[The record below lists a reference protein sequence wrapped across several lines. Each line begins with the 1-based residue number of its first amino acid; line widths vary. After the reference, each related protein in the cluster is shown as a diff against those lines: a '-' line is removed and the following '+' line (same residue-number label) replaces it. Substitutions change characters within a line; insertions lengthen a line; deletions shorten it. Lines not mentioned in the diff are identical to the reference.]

1 MIYTERKVSIKNDI
15 ATIDS
20 PIILFRGDREV
31 DIMFTIVDSKF
42 KFESNKGN
50 VIDKTQASFG
60 QLAVDLPDGTDLF
73 TEIVECENGVVVFSI
88 TGEMI
93 DEIHEVGFYSFHI
106 RLYNDDKTSR
116 ITLPPVMKGIEI
128 REPLIIEGD
137 VINTDLVGDGTV
149 GYSMVQTVGS
159 DEEVFDEDGNYIP
172 TSWSI
177 GDKITAEKLNK
188 IEEGIEVAN
197 TNAIGGE
204 VDLSAYATKNYVD
217 SEIDKIELTPGPQGP
232 KGEQG
237 PEGPQGPK
245 GDDGYTPI
253 KGVDYFTTDDKEEML
268 SGYATES
275 FVSESIANAQ
285 LGGDGEV
292 LVVEIKDA
300 NYTLTTQPRQ
310 YAIIS
315 GLSELVMPEVND
327 FTEIHLYFNVT
338 DGAYVIF
345 PEGMYKNNIEPQH
358 TNSYEL
364 VCVYN
369 TKEWI
374 FEIIEYTK
382 RSNDPEWFNMTIDD
396 SGELVSSTE
405 YITSEFITIN
415 PKLDIKIISANTDE
429 IRLYFYD
436 ENKQYI
442 GRLGHQPDSLISKN
456 STLYPMPTIE
466 GAKYFRYRTDL
477 TEGITMDTVNENIQ
491 IVRVKKVADNLVPMQ
506 FRFNRTTNDAGKDM
520 ASDDKFILNNLYL
533 ENYYK
538 YAIEFYADDSYIN
551 FYDSNQ
557 RFISRYKVSDGYISI
572 DTDAEFIPQR
582 TKYICLRANMV
593 STDASR
599 DTITPENVQDFV
611 KVTRELQPSSNDIE
625 LDWLDNYSL
634 SSSSGDLLAND
645 ACCTSNYITI
655 DDVYDYC
662 LTINP
667 INTGFRIY
675 EYDAD
680 KNFLRRSDDSACF
693 YKFNER
699 LSFGENTKYIRLK
712 ASKKEYS
719 FEEVVDSVG
728 LKRVQKDE
736 GLLYS
741 FGLISDVHIDN
752 NHDGDGSDVA
762 LSDEDYMNALRF
774 FEEEGANFIAYCGDM
789 VNSKGSDEQDYI
801 RIAECLETSKLPNYV
816 IKGNHDR
823 SGSTEYFDTYVSP
836 ASFYQVNYGDDILVF
851 ISSSADT
858 HAGGGMTQ
866 GRVNLVKD
874 TITNNPN
881 QRIFIF
887 QHYFFRGYGSGDG
900 NGGIYGGT
908 SIGDGTREEH
918 PLAYEFMDTVIASP
932 NVISCHGHSHCEFSI
947 QDTCSHANMYHA
959 DGKCWDVHVP
969 SCARPRYLNA
979 NGSLVSG
986 SGASEGY
993 IVKVYEDKII
1003 FKALD
1008 LATNEYLPQYDQTVL
1023 LSSQPKEYSYIED
1036 GLKLYIDADHA
1047 TTEQEIRDISGNET
1061 PLSVVGL
1068 SVPTDGY
1075 LVFDDDIENY
1085 INCNFTP
1092 DTSAW
1097 TAEFYGKLLY
1107 TTSTQYLFSYGGS
1120 GAKLGIKITL
1130 KGGSVNLRYGG
1141 DDIDILDIPGVA
1153 QKDLEYLLKNT
1164 THKDDIHIIVSY
1176 DGSTLYVFING
1187 VLIIDMDKSPV
1198 DFSSYNNRF
1207 LYIGKHYEAMDDY
1220 PRMNLKLF
1228 RWYDGTALTP
1238 YQAFQNYLSV
1248 IKK

>member
-1 MIYTERKVSIKNDI
+1 MIYTNRKVTVRNGVS
-15 ATIDS
+15 TIDS
-20 PIILFRGDREV
+20 PIILYRGDKEV
-31 DIMFTIVDSKF
+31 DIKFEIIDIQF
-42 KFESNKGN
+42 KFRGN
-50 VIDKTQASFG
+50 NGNLIDNTKASFG
-60 QLAVDLPDGTDLF
+60 QLAIQNPDGNDTFTD
-73 TEIVECENGVVVFSI
+73 IAACEDGQVVFRI

-93 DEIHEVGFYSFHI
+93 DELHEVGMYSFHI
-106 RLYNDDKTSR
+106 RLFDEDQTSR
-116 ITLPPVMKGIEI
+116 ITIPHVQNGIEI
-128 REPLIIEGD
+128 KEPIVIEDD
-137 VINTDLVGDGTV
+137 VNSINTVDDATV
-149 GYSMVQTVGS
+149 GYSMIS
-159 DEEVFDEDGNYIP
+159 ESEEDIPVVDGKLQL
-172 TSWSI
+172 TWSS
-177 GDKITAEKLNK
+177 GDVITAKKLNSMV
-188 IEEGIEVAN
+188 EHANGI
-197 TNAIGGE
+197 
-204 VDLSAYATKNYVD
+204 VD
-217 SEIDKIELTPGPQGP
+217 E
-232 KGEQG
+232 
-237 PEGPQGPK
+237 
-245 GDDGYTPI
+245 
-253 KGVDYFTTDDKEEML
+253 
-268 SGYATES
+268 
-275 FVSESIANAQ
+275 
-285 LGGDGEV
+285 EV
-292 LVVEIKDA
+292 LVVEIKDG

-310 YAIIS
+310 YALIS

-327 FTEIHLYFNVT
+327 FTEIHLYFNIT
-338 DGAYVIF
+338 DDAYVIF
-345 PEGMYKNNIEPQH
+345 PEGKYKNSIEPQH

-382 RSNDPEWFNMTIDD
+382 RSNGPEWLSMTVSD

-405 YITSEFITIN
+405 YITSELISIS
-415 PKLDIKIISANTDE
+415 PKLDFKIISVLTDG

-436 ENKQYI
+436 ENKQYM
-442 GRLGHQPDSLISKN
+442 GRLGHQPDNMISKK
-456 STLYPMPTIE
+456 STLYPMPKIE

-477 TEGITMDTVNENIQ
+477 TEGITMDNVNESIQ
-491 IVRVKKVADNLVPMQ
+491 IIRIKKVDDNVVPMQ
-506 FRFNRTTNDAGKDM
+506 FRFNRTINSEGTDTS
-520 ASDDKFILNNLYL
+520 SDSKFILKNLYL

-538 YAIEFYADDSYIN
+538 YTIEFYADDSSIY
-551 FYDSNQ
+551 FYDSND
-557 RFISRYKVSDGYISI
+557 RYISRYKVPNDGKISI

-582 TKYICLRANMV
+582 TKYIGFKANMV

-611 KVTRELQPSSNDIE
+611 KVTREPQPSSNDIE
-625 LDWLDNYSL
+625 LDWLDNYNL
-634 SSSSGDLLAND
+634 SSTGESEANINNC
-645 ACCTSNYITI
+645 CCTNNYITI
-655 DDVYDYC
+655 DEVYDYC

-680 KNFLRRSDDSACF
+680 KNFLRRSDDNACF

-712 ASKKEYS
+712 ATKTVCS
-719 FEEVVDSVG
+719 FEELVNGVG

-752 NHDGDGSDVA
+752 NHDGDFNDAA

-789 VNSKGSDEQDYI
+789 VIHNGSSEKDYI
-801 RIAECLETSKLPNYV
+801 RVAECLETSKLPNYV

-836 ASFYQVNYGDDILVF
+836 ASYYQVNYGDDILIF
-851 ISSSADT
+851 ISSSTNT
-858 HAGGGMTQ
+858 HKGGGMTP
-866 GRVNLVKD
+866 GRVHLVKD

-908 SIGDGTREEH
+908 SIGDGTREEY

-932 NVISCHGHSHCEFSI
+932 NVISCHGHSHCEFSM

-959 DGKCWDVHVP
+959 DGECWDVHVP
-969 SCARPRYLNA
+969 SCAKPRYLIGDSLA
-979 NGSLVSG
+979 TGNGS
-986 SGASEGY
+986 SEGY

-1023 LSSQPKEYSYIED
+1023 LPSQPKEYNYIED

-1047 TTEQEIRDISGNET
+1047 TTNQEIRDISGNET
-1061 PLSVVGL
+1061 PISVVGL

-1075 LVFDDDIENY
+1075 LVFNDDVENY

-1092 DTSAW
+1092 NTSAW

-1107 TTSTQYLFSYGGS
+1107 TTSTEYLFSYGGS
-1120 GAKLGIKITL
+1120 NAKLGIKITL
-1130 KGGSVNLRYGG
+1130 GGGSVELRYGD

-1153 QKDLEYLLKNT
+1153 QKDLEYLLKDT
-1164 THKDDIHIIVSY
+1164 DHKDDIHIIVSY
-1176 DGSTLYVFING
+1176 DGSELCVFING
-1187 VLIIDMDKSPV
+1187 VLIINEGKSPV
-1198 DFSSYNNRF
+1198 DFSSYTDRF
-1207 LYIGKHYEAMDDY
+1207 LYIGKHYADMDDY
-1220 PRMNLKLF
+1220 PKMNLKLF
-1228 RWYDGTALTP
+1228 RWYDGTALTS

>member
-1 MIYTERKVSIKNDI
+1 MIYTERKISIKNDN

-60 QLAVDLPDGTDLF
+60 QLAVALPDGTNLF
-73 TEIVECENGVVVFSI
+73 TEIVETQNGVVIFSI

-116 ITLPPVMKGIEI
+116 ITLPPVKKGIEI

-149 GYSMVQTVGS
+149 GYSMVRENGEEDIPVVDGKLQLTWSSGDVITAKKLNS
-159 DEEVFDEDGNYIP
+159 MVEHANSIVDEEVL
-172 TSWSI
+172 
-177 GDKITAEKLNK
+177 A
-188 IEEGIEVAN
+188 
-197 TNAIGGE
+197 
-204 VDLSAYATKNYVD
+204 
-217 SEIDKIELTPGPQGP
+217 
-232 KGEQG
+232 
-237 PEGPQGPK
+237 
-245 GDDGYTPI
+245 
-253 KGVDYFTTDDKEEML
+253 
-268 SGYATES
+268 
-275 FVSESIANAQ
+275 
-285 LGGDGEV
+285 
-292 LVVEIKDA
+292 VEIKDA

-327 FTEIHLYFNVT
+327 FTEIHLYFNLT

-382 RSNDPEWFNMTIDD
+382 RSNDPEWINMTVDD

-415 PKLDIKIISANTDE
+415 PNLDFKIISEMTDD

-442 GRLGHQPDSLISKN
+442 GRLGHEPNNMILKK
-456 STLYPMPTIE
+456 STLYPMPKIE
-466 GAKYFRYRTDL
+466 GAKYFRYRTGLDD
-477 TEGITMDTVNENIQ
+477 GITMDNVTENIQ
-491 IVRVKKVADNLVPMQ
+491 IIRVKKVDDNVVPMQ
-506 FRFNRTTNDAGKDM
+506 FRFNRTIDSTSGID
-520 ASDDKFILNNLYL
+520 SSSSSKFILKYLYL

-538 YAIEFYADDSYIN
+538 YTIEFYADDSSIY

-557 RFISRYKVSDGYISI
+557 RFISGYKVSDGYISI

-582 TKYICLRANMV
+582 TKYIALKAEMV
-593 STDASR
+593 SSDASR

-611 KVTRELQPSSNDIE
+611 KVTREPQPSSNDIE
-625 LDWLDNYSL
+625 LDWIDNYSL
-634 SSSSGDLLAND
+634 SSSTGNFAAND
-645 ACCTSNYITI
+645 NCCCTNNYITI

-680 KNFLRRSDDSACF
+680 KKILRRSDDSACF

-699 LSFGENTKYIRLK
+699 LSFDENTKYIRLK
-712 ASKKEYS
+712 ASKSLNS
-719 FEEVVDSVG
+719 FEEVVNSIG

-752 NHDGDGSDVA
+752 DHDGDDKDVA

-789 VNSKGSDEQDYI
+789 VVNSGSAEKDYI
-801 RIAECLETSKLPNYV
+801 RVAECLETSKLPNYV

-823 SGSTEYFDTYVSP
+823 SGKTEYFDTYVSP

-866 GRVNLVKD
+866 ERVNLVKD

-947 QDTCSHANMYHA
+947 QDTCSHANMYHT
-959 DGKCWDVHVP
+959 DGKCWDIHVP
-969 SCARPRYLNA
+969 SCAKPRYLIDGGGLSTA
-979 NGSLVSG
+979 HGS
-986 SGASEGY
+986 SEGY

-1061 PLSVVGL
+1061 QLSVVGL

-1107 TTSTQYLFSYGGS
+1107 TSSTQYLFSYGGS
-1120 GAKLGIKITL
+1120 GAKLGIKISL
-1130 KGGSVNLRYGG
+1130 GGGSVDLRYGG
-1141 DDIDILDIPGVA
+1141 DDTDILDIAGVT

-1164 THKDDIHIIVSY
+1164 SHKDDIHIIVSY

-1187 VLIIDMDKSPV
+1187 VNIIDIAKSPI
-1198 DFSSYNNRF
+1198 DFSSYNDRF
-1207 LYIGKHYEAMDDY
+1207 LYIGKHYESMDDY
-1220 PRMNLKLF
+1220 PKMNLKLF

>member
-1 MIYTERKVSIKNDI
+1 MIYTNRKVTVRNGVS
-15 ATIDS
+15 TIDA
-20 PIILFRGDREV
+20 PIILYRGDKEV
-31 DIMFTIVDSKF
+31 DIKFEIVDIQFKF
-42 KFESNKGN
+42 KGN
-50 VIDKTQASFG
+50 DGNLIANTKASFG
-60 QLAVDLPDGTDLF
+60 QLAIQNPDGNDTFTD
-73 TEIVECENGVVVFSI
+73 IAACEDGQVVFRI

-93 DEIHEVGFYSFHI
+93 DEFHEVGMYSFHI
-106 RLYNDDKTSR
+106 RLFDEDQTSR
-116 ITLPPVMKGIEI
+116 ITIPHVQNGIEI
-128 REPLIIEGD
+128 KEPIVIEDD
-137 VINTDLVGDGTV
+137 VNSINTVDDATV
-149 GYSMVQTVGS
+149 GYSMVS
-159 DEEVFDEDGNYIP
+159 ESEEDIPVVDGKLQL
-172 TSWSI
+172 TWSS
-177 GDKITAEKLNK
+177 GDVITAKKLNSMV
-188 IEEGIEVAN
+188 EH
-197 TNAIGGE
+197 TNSI
-204 VDLSAYATKNYVD
+204 VD
-217 SEIDKIELTPGPQGP
+217 E
-232 KGEQG
+232 
-237 PEGPQGPK
+237 
-245 GDDGYTPI
+245 
-253 KGVDYFTTDDKEEML
+253 
-268 SGYATES
+268 
-275 FVSESIANAQ
+275 
-285 LGGDGEV
+285 EV

-310 YAIIS
+310 YALIS

-327 FTEIHLYFNVT
+327 FTEIHLYFNIAE
-338 DGAYVIF
+338 DAYVIF

-364 VCVYN
+364 ICVYN

-382 RSNDPEWFNMTIDD
+382 RSNEPEWFNMNVDN
-396 SGELVSSTE
+396 SGELVSTDTG
-405 YITSEFITIN
+405 YITSELISIN
-415 PKLDIKIISANTDE
+415 PKLDFKIISVMTDE

-442 GRLGHQPDSLISKN
+442 GRLGHQPDCPILKK
-456 STLYPMPTIE
+456 STLYPMPKIE
-466 GAKYFRYRTDL
+466 GAKYFRYRTDM
-477 TEGITMDTVNENIQ
+477 TEGITMDNVTESIQ
-491 IVRVKKVADNLVPMQ
+491 IIRVKKVDDNVVPMQ
-506 FRFNRTTNDAGKDM
+506 FRFNRTLSNDGSD
-520 ASDDKFILNNLYL
+520 ASSDSKFILKNLYL

-538 YAIEFYADDSYIN
+538 YTIEFYADDSYIN

-557 RFISRYKVSDGYISI
+557 RYITRYKVSDGSVSI

-582 TKYICLRANMV
+582 TKYIGFRANMV

-625 LDWLDNYSL
+625 LDWIDNYSL
-634 SSSSGDLLAND
+634 SSSSGDLSAND
-645 ACCTSNYITI
+645 SCCCTNNYITI
-655 DDVYDYC
+655 DEAYDYC
-662 LTINP
+662 LAINP
-667 INTGFRIY
+667 INNGFRIY
-675 EYDAD
+675 EYDVD
-680 KNFLRRSDDSACF
+680 KNLLRRSDDSTCF

-699 LSFGENTKYIRLK
+699 LSFGENTKYIRFK
-712 ASKKEYS
+712 ASKSVYS
-719 FEEVVDSVG
+719 FEEIVNGVG

-752 NHDGDGSDVA
+752 DHDGDGSDVA

-789 VNSKGSDEQDYI
+789 VVNTGSAEKDYI

-816 IKGNHDR
+816 IKGNHDK
-823 SGSTEYFDTYVSP
+823 SGGTEYFDTYVSP
-836 ASFYQVNYGDDILVF
+836 ASYYQVNYGDDILIF
-851 ISSSADT
+851 ISSGTNT
-858 HAGGGMTQ
+858 HAGGGMTRE
-866 GRVNLVKD
+866 RVDVVKD

-908 SIGDGTREEH
+908 SIGDGTREQY

-932 NVISCHGHSHCEFSI
+932 NVISCHGHSHCEFST

-959 DGKCWDVHVP
+959 DGECWDVHVP
-969 SCARPRYLNA
+969 SCAKPRYLNA
-979 NGSLVSG
+979 DGGLSTASG
-986 SGASEGY
+986 SSEGY

-1023 LSSQPKEYSYIED
+1023 LSSQSKEYGYIED
-1036 GLKLYIDADHA
+1036 GLKLYIDADNA

-1075 LVFDDDIENY
+1075 LVFDDDVENY

-1092 DTSAW
+1092 NTSAW

-1130 KGGSVNLRYGG
+1130 GGGSVNIRYGG
-1141 DDIDILDIPGVA
+1141 DDIDILDIAGVT
-1153 QKDLEYLLKNT
+1153 QKDLEYLLKDT
-1164 THKDDIHIIVSY
+1164 AHKDDIHIMVSY
-1176 DGSTLYVFING
+1176 NGSTLYVFING
-1187 VLIIDMDKSPV
+1187 VMIITMEKSPV
-1198 DFSSYNNRF
+1198 DFSSYSDRF
-1207 LYIGKHYEAMDDY
+1207 LYIGKHYEDMDDY
-1220 PRMNLKLF
+1220 PKMNLKLF

>member
-1 MIYTERKVSIKNDI
+1 
-15 ATIDS
+15 
-20 PIILFRGDREV
+20 
-31 DIMFTIVDSKF
+31 
-42 KFESNKGN
+42 
-50 VIDKTQASFG
+50 
-60 QLAVDLPDGTDLF
+60 
-73 TEIVECENGVVVFSI
+73 
-88 TGEMI
+88 MI

-149 GYSMVQTVGS
+149 GYSMVRENGEEDIPVVDGKLQLTWSSGDVITAKKLNSMVEHANGIV
-159 DEEVFDEDGNYIP
+159 DEEVF
-172 TSWSI
+172 
-177 GDKITAEKLNK
+177 
-188 IEEGIEVAN
+188 
-197 TNAIGGE
+197 
-204 VDLSAYATKNYVD
+204 
-217 SEIDKIELTPGPQGP
+217 
-232 KGEQG
+232 
-237 PEGPQGPK
+237 
-245 GDDGYTPI
+245 
-253 KGVDYFTTDDKEEML
+253 
-268 SGYATES
+268 
-275 FVSESIANAQ
+275 
-285 LGGDGEV
+285 
-292 LVVEIKDA
+292 VVEIKDA

-338 DGAYVIF
+338 DDAYVIF

-382 RSNDPEWFNMTIDD
+382 RSNDPEWLSMTVSD

-405 YITSEFITIN
+405 YITSELISIN
-415 PKLDIKIISANTDE
+415 PKLDFKIISVMTDS

-436 ENKQYI
+436 ENKQYM
-442 GRLGHQPDSLISKN
+442 GRLGHQPDNMILKK
-456 STLYPMPTIE
+456 STLYPMPKIE
-466 GAKYFRYRTDL
+466 GAKYFRYRTDMD
-477 TEGITMDTVNENIQ
+477 EGITMDNVTESIQ
-491 IVRVKKVADNLVPMQ
+491 IIRVKKVDDNVVPMQ
-506 FRFNRTTNDAGKDM
+506 FRFNRTISNDG
-520 ASDDKFILNNLYL
+520 SDGSSDSKFILKNLYL

-538 YAIEFYADDSYIN
+538 YTIEFYADDSYII

-557 RFISRYKVSDGYISI
+557 RYISRYQVPDGKVSI
-572 DTDAEFIPQR
+572 DTDAEFIPKR
-582 TKYICLRANMV
+582 TKYIGFRANMV

-625 LDWLDNYSL
+625 LDWMDNYNL
-634 SSSSGDLLAND
+634 SSSGDLSAND
-645 ACCTSNYITI
+645 NCCCTNNYITI
-655 DDVYDYC
+655 DAVYDYC
-662 LTINP
+662 LTITP

-712 ASKKEYS
+712 ASKTAYS
-719 FEEVVDSVG
+719 FEEVVNGVG

-752 NHDGDGSDVA
+752 NDDGDFNDVA

-789 VNSKGSDEQDYI
+789 VIHNGSDEKDYI
-801 RIAECLETSKLPNYV
+801 RVAECLETSKLPNYV

-836 ASFYQVNYGDDILVF
+836 ASFYQVNYGDDILIF
-851 ISSSADT
+851 ISSSSST
-858 HAGGGMTQ
+858 HKGGGMTRE
-866 GRVNLVKD
+866 RVDLVKD

-908 SIGDGTREEH
+908 SIGDGTREEY

-959 DGKCWDVHVP
+959 DGECWDVHVP
-969 SCARPRYLNA
+969 SCAKPRYLID
-979 NGSLVSG
+979 GSLTTG

-1047 TTEQEIRDISGNET
+1047 TTEQEIRDISGKES
-1061 PLSVVGL
+1061 PISVVGL

-1075 LVFDDDIENY
+1075 LTFDDDVENY

-1092 DTSAW
+1092 NTSAW

-1107 TTSTQYLFSYGGS
+1107 TTSTEYLFSYGGS

-1130 KGGSVNLRYGG
+1130 GGGSVDIRYGG

-1153 QKDLEYLLKNT
+1153 QKDLEYLLKDT

-1187 VLIIDMDKSPV
+1187 VLIINVDKSPV
-1198 DFSSYNNRF
+1198 DSSSYNDRF
-1207 LYIGKHYEAMDDY
+1207 LYIGKHYADMDDY
-1220 PRMNLKLF
+1220 PKMNLKLF

>member
-1 MIYTERKVSIKNDI
+1 MIYTNRKITVRNGVS
-15 ATIDS
+15 TIDS
-20 PIILFRGDREV
+20 PIILYRGDKEV
-31 DIMFTIVDSKF
+31 DIKFEIIDIQF
-42 KFESNKGN
+42 KFRGN
-50 VIDKTQASFG
+50 NGNLIDNTKASFG
-60 QLAVDLPDGTDLF
+60 QLAIQNPDGNDTFTD
-73 TEIVECENGVVVFSI
+73 IAACEDGQVVFRI

-93 DEIHEVGFYSFHI
+93 DELHEVGMYSFHI
-106 RLYNDDKTSR
+106 RLFDEDQTSR
-116 ITLPPVMKGIEI
+116 ITIPHVQNGIEI
-128 REPLIIEGD
+128 KEPIVIEDD
-137 VINTDLVGDGTV
+137 VSSVNTVDDATV
-149 GYSMVQTVGS
+149 GYSMISESEEDIPVVDGKLQLTWSSGDVITAKKLNSMVEHANGIV
-159 DEEVFDEDGNYIP
+159 DEEVF
-172 TSWSI
+172 
-177 GDKITAEKLNK
+177 
-188 IEEGIEVAN
+188 
-197 TNAIGGE
+197 
-204 VDLSAYATKNYVD
+204 
-217 SEIDKIELTPGPQGP
+217 
-232 KGEQG
+232 
-237 PEGPQGPK
+237 
-245 GDDGYTPI
+245 
-253 KGVDYFTTDDKEEML
+253 
-268 SGYATES
+268 
-275 FVSESIANAQ
+275 
-285 LGGDGEV
+285 
-292 LVVEIKDA
+292 VVEIKDG

-310 YAIIS
+310 YALIS

-327 FTEIHLYFNVT
+327 FTEIHLYFNIT
-338 DGAYVIF
+338 DDAYVIF
-345 PEGMYKNNIEPQH
+345 PEGKYKNSIEPQH

-382 RSNDPEWFNMTIDD
+382 RSNGPEWLSMTVSD

-405 YITSEFITIN
+405 YITSELISIS
-415 PKLDIKIISANTDE
+415 PKLDFKIISVLTDG

-436 ENKQYI
+436 ENKQYM
-442 GRLGHQPDSLISKN
+442 GRLGHQPDNMISKK
-456 STLYPMPTIE
+456 STLYPMPKIE

-477 TEGITMDTVNENIQ
+477 TEGITMDNVNESIQ
-491 IVRVKKVADNLVPMQ
+491 IIRIKKVDDNVVPMQ
-506 FRFNRTTNDAGKDM
+506 FRFNRTINSEGTDTS
-520 ASDDKFILNNLYL
+520 SDSKFILKNLYL

-538 YAIEFYADDSYIN
+538 YTIEFYADDSSIY
-551 FYDSNQ
+551 FYDSND
-557 RFISRYKVSDGYISI
+557 RYISRYKVSDGKISI

-582 TKYICLRANMV
+582 TKYIGFKANMV

-611 KVTRELQPSSNDIE
+611 KVTREPQPSSNDIE
-625 LDWLDNYSL
+625 LDWMDNYNL
-634 SSSSGDLLAND
+634 SSSTGEPTAND
-645 ACCTSNYITI
+645 ACCCTNNYIAI
-655 DDVYDYC
+655 DDAYDYC

-680 KNFLRRSDDSACF
+680 KKLLRRSDDGAFF

-699 LSFGENTKYIRLK
+699 LSFGENTKYIKFK
-712 ASKKEYS
+712 AARAANS
-719 FEEVVDSVG
+719 FEEVVNGVG

-752 NHDGDGSDVA
+752 NHDGDFNDAA

-789 VNSKGSDEQDYI
+789 VIHNGSSEKDYI
-801 RIAECLETSKLPNYV
+801 RVAECLKTSKLPNYV

-836 ASFYQVNYGDDILVF
+836 ASYYQVNYGDDILIF
-851 ISSSADT
+851 ISSGSST
-858 HAGGGMTQ
+858 HKGGGMTI
-866 GRVNLVKD
+866 GRVHLVED
-874 TITNNPN
+874 TIANNPN

-908 SIGDGTREEH
+908 SIGDGTREEY
-918 PLAYEFMDTVIASP
+918 PLAYKFMDAVIASP
-932 NVISCHGHSHCEFSI
+932 NVISCHGHSHCEFSM

-959 DGKCWDVHVP
+959 DGECWDVHVP
-969 SCARPRYLNA
+969 SCAKPRYLIDGSLA
-979 NGSLVSG
+979 TGNGS
-986 SGASEGY
+986 SEGY

-1023 LSSQPKEYSYIED
+1023 LSSQPKEYSYIKD

-1047 TTEQEIRDISGNET
+1047 TTNQEIRDISGNET
-1061 PLSVVGL
+1061 PISAVGL

-1092 DTSAW
+1092 NTSAW

-1120 GAKLGIKITL
+1120 GAKIGIKIIL
-1130 KGGSVNLRYGG
+1130 DAVSVELRYGG
-1141 DDIDILDIPGVA
+1141 DDTNIIDIPGVA
-1153 QKDLEYLLKNT
+1153 QKDLEYLCKDT
-1164 THKDDIHIIVSY
+1164 DHKDDIHIIVSY
-1176 DGSTLYVFING
+1176 DGTTLYVFING
-1187 VLIIDMDKSPV
+1187 VLILNDDKSPV
-1198 DFSSYNNRF
+1198 DFSSYTDRF
-1207 LYIGKHYEAMDDY
+1207 LYIGKHYEDMDDY
-1220 PRMNLKLF
+1220 PKMNLKLF
-1228 RWYDGTALTP
+1228 RWYDGTALTS

>member
-1 MIYTERKVSIKNDI
+1 MIYTNRKVTVRNGVS
-15 ATIDS
+15 TIDS
-20 PIILFRGDREV
+20 PIILYRGDKEIDIKFEIIDIQFKFRG
-31 DIMFTIVDSKF
+31 
-42 KFESNKGN
+42 NNGN
-50 VIDKTQASFG
+50 LIDNTKASFG
-60 QLAVDLPDGTDLF
+60 QLAIQNPDGNDTFTD
-73 TEIVECENGVVVFSI
+73 IAACEDGQVVFRI

-93 DEIHEVGFYSFHI
+93 DEFHEVGMYSFHI
-106 RLYNDDKTSR
+106 RLFDEDQTSR
-116 ITLPPVMKGIEI
+116 ITIPHVQNGIEI
-128 REPLIIEGD
+128 KEPILIEDD
-137 VINTDLVGDGTV
+137 VNSINTVDDATV
-149 GYSMVQTVGS
+149 GYSMIS
-159 DEEVFDEDGNYIP
+159 ESEEDIPVVDGKLQL
-172 TSWSI
+172 TWSS
-177 GDKITAEKLNK
+177 GDVITAKKLNSMV
-188 IEEGIEVAN
+188 EHANGI
-197 TNAIGGE
+197 
-204 VDLSAYATKNYVD
+204 VD
-217 SEIDKIELTPGPQGP
+217 E
-232 KGEQG
+232 
-237 PEGPQGPK
+237 
-245 GDDGYTPI
+245 
-253 KGVDYFTTDDKEEML
+253 
-268 SGYATES
+268 
-275 FVSESIANAQ
+275 
-285 LGGDGEV
+285 EV

-338 DGAYVIF
+338 DDAYVIF

-382 RSNDPEWFNMTIDD
+382 RSNDPEWFNMTVDD

-405 YITSEFITIN
+405 YITSELISIN
-415 PKLDIKIISANTDE
+415 PKVDFKIISSMTDE

-442 GRLGHQPDSLISKN
+442 GRLGHEPNNMISKK
-456 STLYPMPTIE
+456 STLYPMPKIE
-466 GAKYFRYRTDL
+466 GARYFRYRTDL
-477 TEGITMDTVNENIQ
+477 TEGITMDNVAEDVQ
-491 IVRVKKVADNLVPMQ
+491 IIRVKKVADNVVPMQ
-506 FRFNRTTNDAGKDM
+506 FRFNRTI
-520 ASDDKFILNNLYL
+520 SDGVDSSSSSKFILKDLYL

-538 YAIEFYADDSYIN
+538 YTIEFYADDSKLY
-551 FYDSNQ
+551 FYDSN
-557 RFISRYKVSDGYISI
+557 RRYISDYAVSNGRI
-572 DTDAEFIPQR
+572 SINTDAEFIPQR
-582 TKYICLRANMV
+582 TKYIAFKAMMA
-593 STDASR
+593 SSDASR

-611 KVTRELQPSSNDIE
+611 KVTREPQPSSNDIE
-625 LDWLDNYSL
+625 LDWLDNYNL
-634 SSSSGDLLAND
+634 SSSSGDLSAND
-645 ACCTSNYITI
+645 ACCCTNNYITI

-667 INTGFRIY
+667 INNGFRIY

-680 KNFLRRSDDSACF
+680 KKLLRRSDDSNCF

-712 ASKKEYS
+712 ASRSAYS
-719 FEEVVDSVG
+719 FEEVVNSIG

-741 FGLISDVHIDN
+741 FGLISDIHIDN
-752 NHDGDGSDVA
+752 NHDGDYNDDA

-789 VNSKGSDEQDYI
+789 VIHNGSAEKDYI

-823 SGSTEYFDTYVSP
+823 SGDYFDDYISP
-836 ASFYQVNYGDDILVF
+836 ASHYQVNYGDDILIF
-851 ISSSADT
+851 ISSSSNT
-858 HAGGGMTQ
+858 HKGGGMTRE
-866 GRVNLVKD
+866 RVDLVKD

-908 SIGDGTREEH
+908 SIGDGTREEY

-959 DGKCWDVHVP
+959 DGECWDVHVP
-969 SCARPRYLNA
+969 SCAKPRYLI
-979 NGSLVSG
+979 NGSLATG

-1047 TTEQEIRDISGNET
+1047 TTNQEIRDISGNET

-1085 INCNFTP
+1085 INCNFAP
-1092 DTSAW
+1092 NTSAW

-1107 TTSTQYLFSYGGS
+1107 TTSTQYLFSYGGTN
-1120 GAKLGIKITL
+1120 AKLGIKITL
-1130 KGGSVNLRYGG
+1130 GGGSVDLRYGG

-1176 DGSTLYVFING
+1176 DGSTLYVYING
-1187 VLIIDMDKSPV
+1187 VNIIDIAKSPV
-1198 DFSSYNNRF
+1198 DFSSYSDRF
-1207 LYIGKHYEAMDDY
+1207 LYIGKHYSGMEDY
-1220 PRMNLKLF
+1220 PKMNLKLF

>member
-1 MIYTERKVSIKNDI
+1 MIYTNRKVTVKNGVS
-15 ATIDS
+15 TIDS
-20 PIILFRGDREV
+20 PIILYRGDKEIDIKFEIIDIQFKFRG
-31 DIMFTIVDSKF
+31 
-42 KFESNKGN
+42 NNGN
-50 VIDKTQASFG
+50 LIDNAKASFG
-60 QLAVDLPDGTDLF
+60 QLAIQNPDGNDTFTD
-73 TEIVECENGVVVFSI
+73 IAACEDGQVVFRI

-93 DEIHEVGFYSFHI
+93 DEFHEVGMYSFHI
-106 RLYNDDKTSR
+106 RLFDEDQTSR
-116 ITLPPVMKGIEI
+116 ITIPHVQNGIEI
-128 REPLIIEGD
+128 KEPIVIEDD
-137 VINTDLVGDGTV
+137 VNSINTVDDATV
-149 GYSMVQTVGS
+149 GYSMISESEEDIPVVDGKLQLTWSSGDVITAKKLNSMVEHANGIV
-159 DEEVFDEDGNYIP
+159 DEEVF
-172 TSWSI
+172 
-177 GDKITAEKLNK
+177 
-188 IEEGIEVAN
+188 
-197 TNAIGGE
+197 
-204 VDLSAYATKNYVD
+204 
-217 SEIDKIELTPGPQGP
+217 
-232 KGEQG
+232 
-237 PEGPQGPK
+237 
-245 GDDGYTPI
+245 
-253 KGVDYFTTDDKEEML
+253 
-268 SGYATES
+268 
-275 FVSESIANAQ
+275 
-285 LGGDGEV
+285 
-292 LVVEIKDA
+292 VVEIKDA

-338 DGAYVIF
+338 DDAYVIL

-382 RSNDPEWFNMTIDD
+382 RSNDPEWFNMTIDN
-396 SGELVSSTE
+396 SGESVSSTE
-405 YITSEFITIN
+405 YITSDLISIS
-415 PKLDIKIISANTDE
+415 PKLDFKIISVMTNS

-436 ENKQYI
+436 ENKQYM
-442 GRLGHQPDSLISKN
+442 GRLGHQPDNMILKN
-456 STLYPMPTIE
+456 STLYPMPKIE
-466 GAKYFRYRTDL
+466 GAKYFRYRTAMY
-477 TEGITMDTVNENIQ
+477 EGITMDNVTESIQ
-491 IVRVKKVADNLVPMQ
+491 IIRVKKVDDNVVPMQ
-506 FRFNRTTNDAGKDM
+506 FSFNRTISNDGTDGS
-520 ASDDKFILNNLYL
+520 SDSKFILKNLYL

-538 YAIEFYADDSYIN
+538 YTIEFYADDSYIN

-557 RFISRYKVSDGYISI
+557 RHISRYKVPDGKFSI

-582 TKYICLRANMV
+582 TKYIGFRVNMV

-611 KVTRELQPSSNDIE
+611 KVTREPQPSSNDIE
-625 LDWLDNYSL
+625 LDWLDNYNL
-634 SSSSGDLLAND
+634 SSSSGDLSAND
-645 ACCTSNYITI
+645 ACCCTNNYITI

-667 INTGFRIY
+667 INNGFRIY

-680 KNFLRRSDDSACF
+680 KKFLRRSDDNAFF

-699 LSFGENTKYIRLK
+699 LSFGKNTKYIRLK
-712 ASKKEYS
+712 ASRTVYS
-719 FEEVVDSVG
+719 FEEVVNGVG

-752 NHDGDGSDVA
+752 DHDGDHSDVA

-789 VNSKGSDEQDYI
+789 VINNGSAEKDYI

-823 SGSTEYFDTYVSP
+823 SGDTEYFDTYVSP

-959 DGKCWDVHVP
+959 DGECWDVHVP
-969 SCARPRYLNA
+969 SCAKPRYLNTDG
-979 NGSLVSG
+979 NLVSG

-1023 LSSQPKEYSYIED
+1023 LSSQHKEYSYIED

-1047 TTEQEIRDISGNET
+1047 TTEQKIRDISGNET

-1085 INCNFTP
+1085 INCNFAP

-1107 TTSTQYLFSYGGS
+1107 TTSTQYIFSYGGS
-1120 GAKLGIKITL
+1120 GAKLGIKL
-1130 KGGSVNLRYGG
+1130 KLNKGSVDLRYGG
-1141 DDIDILDIPGVA
+1141 DDTDISDIVGVA
-1153 QKDLEYLLKNT
+1153 QKDLEYLSKDT
-1164 THKDDIHIIVSY
+1164 SHKDDIHIIVSY

-1187 VLIIDMDKSPV
+1187 VLIINMAKSPV

-1207 LYIGKHYEAMDDY
+1207 LYIGKHYEDMDDY

>member
-1 MIYTERKVSIKNDI
+1 MIYTNRKVTVRNGVS
-15 ATIDS
+15 TIDS
-20 PIILFRGDREV
+20 PIILYRGDKEV
-31 DIMFTIVDSKF
+31 DIKFEIIDIQF
-42 KFESNKGN
+42 KFRGN
-50 VIDKTQASFG
+50 NGNLIDNTKASFG
-60 QLAVDLPDGTDLF
+60 QLAIQNPDGNDTFTD
-73 TEIVECENGVVVFSI
+73 IAACEDGQVVFRI

-93 DEIHEVGFYSFHI
+93 DELHEVGMYSFHI
-106 RLYNDDKTSR
+106 RLFDDDQTSR
-116 ITLPPVMKGIEI
+116 ITIPHVQNGIEI
-128 REPLIIEGD
+128 KEPIVIEDD
-137 VINTDLVGDGTV
+137 VNSINTVDDATV
-149 GYSMVQTVGS
+149 GYSMISESEEDIPVVDGKLQLTWSSGDVITAKKLNSMVEHANGIV
-159 DEEVFDEDGNYIP
+159 DEEVF
-172 TSWSI
+172 
-177 GDKITAEKLNK
+177 
-188 IEEGIEVAN
+188 
-197 TNAIGGE
+197 
-204 VDLSAYATKNYVD
+204 
-217 SEIDKIELTPGPQGP
+217 
-232 KGEQG
+232 
-237 PEGPQGPK
+237 
-245 GDDGYTPI
+245 
-253 KGVDYFTTDDKEEML
+253 
-268 SGYATES
+268 
-275 FVSESIANAQ
+275 
-285 LGGDGEV
+285 
-292 LVVEIKDA
+292 VVEIKDG

-310 YAIIS
+310 YALIS

-327 FTEIHLYFNVT
+327 FTEIHLYFNIT
-338 DGAYVIF
+338 DDAYVIF
-345 PEGMYKNNIEPQH
+345 PEGKYKNSIEPQH

-382 RSNDPEWFNMTIDD
+382 RSNGPEWLSMAVSD

-405 YITSEFITIN
+405 YLTSELISIS
-415 PKLDIKIISANTDE
+415 PKLDFKIISVMTDG

-436 ENKQYI
+436 ENKQYM
-442 GRLGHQPDSLISKN
+442 GCLGHQPDNIFSKKT
-456 STLYPMPTIE
+456 TLYPMPKIE

-477 TEGITMDTVNENIQ
+477 TEGITMDNVAESIQ
-491 IVRVKKVADNLVPMQ
+491 IIRVKKVDDNAVPMQ
-506 FRFNRTTNDAGKDM
+506 FRFNRTIS
-520 ASDDKFILNNLYL
+520 SDGSDGSSDSKFILKNLYL

-538 YAIEFYADDSYIN
+538 YTIEFYADDSSIY
-551 FYDSNQ
+551 FYDSND
-557 RFISRYKVSDGYISI
+557 RFISKYEVPDGKISI

-582 TKYICLRANMV
+582 TKYIGLKANMV
-593 STDASR
+593 STDGSR

-611 KVTRELQPSSNDIE
+611 KVTREPQPSSNDIE
-625 LDWLDNYSL
+625 LDWLDNYNL
-634 SSSSGDLLAND
+634 DSSSGEPSAND
-645 ACCTSNYITI
+645 NCCCTNNYITI

-667 INTGFRIY
+667 INSGFRIY

-680 KNFLRRSDDSACF
+680 KKMLRRSDDSACF

-712 ASKKEYS
+712 ATKTEYS
-719 FEEVVDSVG
+719 FEEVVNSIG

-752 NHDGDGSDVA
+752 NHDGDFNDAA

-789 VNSKGSDEQDYI
+789 VIHNGSYEKDYI
-801 RIAECLETSKLPNYV
+801 RVAECLKTSKLPNYV

-836 ASFYQVNYGDDILVF
+836 ASYYQVNYGDDILIF
-851 ISSSADT
+851 ISSGSST
-858 HAGGGMTQ
+858 HKGGGMTI
-866 GRVNLVKD
+866 GRVHLVKD
-874 TITNNPN
+874 TIANNPN

-908 SIGDGTREEH
+908 SIGDGTREEY
-918 PLAYEFMDTVIASP
+918 PLAYKFMDAVIASP
-932 NVISCHGHSHCEFSI
+932 NVISCHGHSHCEFSM

-959 DGKCWDVHVP
+959 DGECWDVHVP
-969 SCARPRYLNA
+969 SCAKPRYLVGDSLA
-979 NGSLVSG
+979 TGNGS
-986 SGASEGY
+986 SEGY

-1023 LSSQPKEYSYIED
+1023 LPSQPKEYSYIED
-1036 GLKLYIDADHA
+1036 GLKLYIDADQA
-1047 TTEQEIRDISGNET
+1047 MTEQEIRDISGNET
-1061 PLSVVGL
+1061 PISAVGL

-1075 LVFDDDIENY
+1075 LVFDDDVENY

-1092 DTSAW
+1092 NTSAW

-1107 TTSTQYLFSYGGS
+1107 TTSTEYLFSYGGS

-1130 KGGSVNLRYGG
+1130 GGGSVELRYGG
-1141 DDIDILDIPGVA
+1141 DDFDILDIPGVA
-1153 QKDLEYLLKNT
+1153 QKDLEYLLKDT

-1176 DGSTLYVFING
+1176 DGTTLYVFING
-1187 VLIIDMDKSPV
+1187 VLILNEDKSPV
-1198 DFSSYNNRF
+1198 DFSSYNDRF
-1207 LYIGKHYEAMDDY
+1207 LYIGKHYDDMDDY
-1220 PRMNLKLF
+1220 PKMNLKLF
-1228 RWYDGTALTP
+1228 RWYDGTALTS

>member
-31 DIMFTIVDSKF
+31 EIMFTIIDSKF
-42 KFESNKGN
+42 KFESTKGN
-50 VIDKTQASFG
+50 VIDKTQAAFG
-60 QLAVDLPDGTDLF
+60 QLAVALPDGTDLF
-73 TEIVECENGVVVFSI
+73 TEIVECKNGVVVFSI

-149 GYSMVQTVGS
+149 GYSMVRENG
-159 DEEVFDEDGNYIP
+159 EEDIPIVDGKLQL
-172 TSWSI
+172 TWSS
-177 GDKITAEKLNK
+177 GDVITAKKLNSMV
-188 IEEGIEVAN
+188 EHANGI
-197 TNAIGGE
+197 
-204 VDLSAYATKNYVD
+204 VD
-217 SEIDKIELTPGPQGP
+217 E
-232 KGEQG
+232 
-237 PEGPQGPK
+237 
-245 GDDGYTPI
+245 
-253 KGVDYFTTDDKEEML
+253 
-268 SGYATES
+268 
-275 FVSESIANAQ
+275 
-285 LGGDGEV
+285 EV

-338 DGAYVIF
+338 DDAYVIL

-382 RSNDPEWFNMTIDD
+382 RSNDPEWFNMTVDD
-396 SGELVSSTE
+396 SGELVNSTE
-405 YITSEFITIN
+405 YITSELISIS
-415 PKLDIKIISANTDE
+415 PKLDIKIISSMTDE

-436 ENKQYI
+436 ENKQYM
-442 GRLGHQPDSLISKN
+442 GRLGHPPDNMILKKSPI
-456 STLYPMPTIE
+456 YPMPKIE
-466 GAKYFRYRTDL
+466 GARYFRYRTDL
-477 TEGITMDTVNENIQ
+477 TEGITMDNVAEDVQ
-491 IVRVKKVADNLVPMQ
+491 IIRVKKVADNVVPMQ
-506 FRFNRTTNDAGKDM
+506 FRFNRTI
-520 ASDDKFILNNLYL
+520 SDGADSSSSSKFILKDLYL

-538 YAIEFYADDSYIN
+538 YTIEFYADDSRLY
-551 FYDSNQ
+551 FYDSN
-557 RFISRYKVSDGYISI
+557 RRYISDYAVSNGRI
-572 DTDAEFIPQR
+572 SINTDAEFIPQR
-582 TKYICLRANMV
+582 TKYIAFKAMMA
-593 STDASR
+593 SSDASR

-611 KVTRELQPSSNDIE
+611 KVTRDPQPSSNDIE
-625 LDWLDNYSL
+625 LDWLDNYNL
-634 SSSSGDLLAND
+634 SSSSGDLSAND
-645 ACCTSNYITI
+645 ACCCTNNYITI

-667 INTGFRIY
+667 INNGFRIY

-680 KNFLRRSDDSACF
+680 KKLLRRSDDSNCF

-699 LSFGENTKYIRLK
+699 LSFDENTKYIRLK
-712 ASKKEYS
+712 ASRSAYS
-719 FEEVVDSVG
+719 FEEVVNSIG

-752 NHDGDGSDVA
+752 NDDGDYSDAA

-789 VNSKGSDEQDYI
+789 VIHNGSAEKDYI

-823 SGSTEYFDTYVSP
+823 SGDYFDDYISP
-836 ASFYQVNYGDDILVF
+836 ASHYQVNYGDDILIF

-858 HAGGGMTQ
+858 HKGGGMTRE
-866 GRVNLVKD
+866 RVDLVKD

-908 SIGDGTREEH
+908 SIGDGTREEY

-959 DGKCWDVHVP
+959 DGECWDVHVP
-969 SCARPRYLNA
+969 SCAKPRYLNA
-979 NGSLVSG
+979 NGSLVTG

-1023 LSSQPKEYSYIED
+1023 LPSQPKTYGHIED

-1047 TTEQEIRDISGNET
+1047 TTNQEIRDISGNET

-1075 LVFDDDIENY
+1075 LVFDDNIENY

-1130 KGGSVNLRYGG
+1130 GGGSVDLRYGG

-1176 DGSTLYVFING
+1176 DGSSLHVYING
-1187 VLIIDMDKSPV
+1187 VNIIDIAKSPV

-1207 LYIGKHYEAMDDY
+1207 LYIGKHYEDMDDY
-1220 PRMNLKLF
+1220 PEMNLKLF

>member
-1 MIYTERKVSIKNDI
+1 MIYTERKVSIKNDN

-31 DIMFTIVDSKF
+31 EIMFTIIDSKF
-42 KFESNKGN
+42 KFESTKGN
-50 VIDKTQASFG
+50 VIDKTQAAFG
-60 QLAVDLPDGTDLF
+60 QLAVALPDGTDLF
-73 TEIVECENGVVVFSI
+73 TEIVECKNGVVVFSI

-149 GYSMVQTVGS
+149 GYSMVRENGEEDIPVVDGKLQLTWSSGDVITAKKLNSMVEHANGIV
-159 DEEVFDEDGNYIP
+159 DEEVF
-172 TSWSI
+172 
-177 GDKITAEKLNK
+177 
-188 IEEGIEVAN
+188 
-197 TNAIGGE
+197 
-204 VDLSAYATKNYVD
+204 
-217 SEIDKIELTPGPQGP
+217 
-232 KGEQG
+232 
-237 PEGPQGPK
+237 
-245 GDDGYTPI
+245 
-253 KGVDYFTTDDKEEML
+253 
-268 SGYATES
+268 
-275 FVSESIANAQ
+275 
-285 LGGDGEV
+285 
-292 LVVEIKDA
+292 VVEIKDA

-327 FTEIHLYFNVT
+327 FTEIHLYFNIT
-338 DGAYVIF
+338 DDAYVIF

-396 SGELVSSTE
+396 SGESVSSTE
-405 YITSEFITIN
+405 YITSELISIN
-415 PKLDIKIISANTDE
+415 PKLDFKIISVMTDS

-436 ENKQYI
+436 ENKQYM
-442 GRLGHQPDSLISKN
+442 GRLGHQPDNMILKK
-456 STLYPMPTIE
+456 STLYPMPKIE
-466 GAKYFRYRTDL
+466 GAKYFRYRTDMN
-477 TEGITMDTVNENIQ
+477 EGITMDNVTESIQ
-491 IVRVKKVADNLVPMQ
+491 IIRVKKVDDNVVPMQ
-506 FRFNRTTNDAGKDM
+506 FRFNRTL
-520 ASDDKFILNNLYL
+520 ASDGTDGSSDSKFILKNLYL

-538 YAIEFYADDSYIN
+538 YTIEFYADDSYIN
-551 FYDSNQ
+551 FYDSNE
-557 RFISRYKVSDGYISI
+557 RHISRYQVPDGKVSIN
-572 DTDAEFIPQR
+572 TDAEFIPKR
-582 TKYICLRANMV
+582 TKYIGFRVNMV

-625 LDWLDNYSL
+625 LDWMDNYNL
-634 SSSSGDLLAND
+634 SSSSGDLSAND
-645 ACCTSNYITI
+645 NCCCTNNYITI

-712 ASKKEYS
+712 ASKTAYS
-719 FEEVVDSVG
+719 FEEVVNSIG

-752 NHDGDGSDVA
+752 DHDGDSSDVA

-789 VNSKGSDEQDYI
+789 VIHNGSAEKDYI
-801 RIAECLETSKLPNYV
+801 RVAECLETSKLPNYV

-823 SGSTEYFDTYVSP
+823 SGGTEYFDTYVSP

-851 ISSSADT
+851 ISSSSDT
-858 HAGGGMTQ
+858 HKGGGMSRE
-866 GRVNLVKD
+866 RVDVVKD

-918 PLAYEFMDTVIASP
+918 PLAYEFMDTVIDSP

-959 DGKCWDVHVP
+959 DGECWDVHVP
-969 SCARPRYLNA
+969 SCAKPRYLIDGKLA
-979 NGSLVSG
+979 TG

-1047 TTEQEIRDISGNET
+1047 TTNQEIRDISGNET

-1085 INCNFTP
+1085 INCNFAP
-1092 DTSAW
+1092 NTSAW

-1130 KGGSVNLRYGG
+1130 GGGSVNLRYGG
-1141 DDIDILDIPGVA
+1141 DDIDILDIAGVT
-1153 QKDLEYLLKNT
+1153 QKDLEYLLKDT

-1187 VLIIDMDKSPV
+1187 VLIINEDKSPV
-1198 DFSSYNNRF
+1198 DFSSYTDRF
-1207 LYIGKHYEAMDDY
+1207 LYIGKHYEDMDDY
-1220 PRMNLKLF
+1220 PEMNLKLF

>member
-1 MIYTERKVSIKNDI
+1 MIYTERKVSIKNDT

-50 VIDKTQASFG
+50 VIDKTQAAFG

-116 ITLPPVMKGIEI
+116 ITLPPVMEGIEI

-137 VINTDLVGDGTV
+137 VENTDLVGDATV

-338 DGAYVIF
+338 DDAYVVF
-345 PEGMYKNNIEPQH
+345 PEGKYKNNIEPEH

-374 FEIIEYTK
+374 FEIIEYTNK
-382 RSNDPEWFNMTIDD
+382 SNGPEWLNMDVD
-396 SGELVSSTE
+396 NSGELVSSTE

-477 TEGITMDTVNENIQ
+477 TEGITMDNVTESIQ
-491 IVRVKKVADNLVPMQ
+491 IIRVKKVDDNVVPMQ
-506 FRFNRTTNDAGKDM
+506 FRFNRTI
-520 ASDDKFILNNLYL
+520 SDGVESSYSSKFILKDLYL

-538 YAIEFYADDSYIN
+538 YTIEFYADGSKLY
-551 FYDSNQ
+551 FYDSN
-557 RFISRYKVSDGYISI
+557 RRYISDYAVSNGRI
-572 DTDAEFIPQR
+572 SINTDAEFIPQR

-625 LDWLDNYSL
+625 LDWVDRLYL
-634 SSSSGDLLAND
+634 SSSTGEPTAND
-645 ACCTSNYITI
+645 SCCCTNNYIAI
-655 DDVYDYC
+655 DDAYDYC

-667 INTGFRIY
+667 INSGFKIY

-680 KNFLRRSDDSACF
+680 KKLLRRSDDSNCF

-699 LSFGENTKYIRLK
+699 LSFGENTKYIKFNTSRSLN
-712 ASKKEYS
+712 S
-719 FEEVVDSVG
+719 FEGVVNGTG

-741 FGLISDVHIDN
+741 FG
-752 NHDGDGSDVA
+752 
-762 LSDEDYMNALRF
+762 
-774 FEEEGANFIAYCGDM
+774 
-789 VNSKGSDEQDYI
+789 
-801 RIAECLETSKLPNYV
+801 
-816 IKGNHDR
+816 
-823 SGSTEYFDTYVSP
+823 
-836 ASFYQVNYGDDILVF
+836 
-851 ISSSADT
+851 
-858 HAGGGMTQ
+858 
-866 GRVNLVKD
+866 
-874 TITNNPN
+874 
-881 QRIFIF
+881 
-887 QHYFFRGYGSGDG
+887 
-900 NGGIYGGT
+900 
-908 SIGDGTREEH
+908 
-918 PLAYEFMDTVIASP
+918 
-932 NVISCHGHSHCEFSI
+932 
-947 QDTCSHANMYHA
+947 
-959 DGKCWDVHVP
+959 
-969 SCARPRYLNA
+969 
-979 NGSLVSG
+979 
-986 SGASEGY
+986 
-993 IVKVYEDKII
+993 
-1003 FKALD
+1003 
-1008 LATNEYLPQYDQTVL
+1008 
-1023 LSSQPKEYSYIED
+1023 
-1036 GLKLYIDADHA
+1036 
-1047 TTEQEIRDISGNET
+1047 
-1061 PLSVVGL
+1061 
-1068 SVPTDGY
+1068 
-1075 LVFDDDIENY
+1075 
-1085 INCNFTP
+1085 
-1092 DTSAW
+1092 
-1097 TAEFYGKLLY
+1097 
-1107 TTSTQYLFSYGGS
+1107 
-1120 GAKLGIKITL
+1120 
-1130 KGGSVNLRYGG
+1130 
-1141 DDIDILDIPGVA
+1141 
-1153 QKDLEYLLKNT
+1153 
-1164 THKDDIHIIVSY
+1164 
-1176 DGSTLYVFING
+1176 
-1187 VLIIDMDKSPV
+1187 
-1198 DFSSYNNRF
+1198 
-1207 LYIGKHYEAMDDY
+1207 
-1220 PRMNLKLF
+1220 
-1228 RWYDGTALTP
+1228 
-1238 YQAFQNYLSV
+1238 
-1248 IKK
+1248 